1 MADTLKA
8 LRAERHITQKELAD
22 AVGMSR
28 SAIGMYEQGQ
38 REPDIWTL
46 AKIAD
51 YYGVSMDRLLG
62 RPSGAG

>member
-1 MADTLKA
+1 
-8 LRAERHITQKELAD
+8 
-22 AVGMSR
+22 
-28 SAIGMYEQGQ
+28 MYEQGQ

-62 RPSGAG
+62 RTSVKNEHDVTDGMRI